1 MKPVDVNCVL
11 RYDVAFHTAMLEPEG
26 REPPVALSTLDRTA
40 VVIIDM
46 QNGFCHPQGSFAK
59 AGADV
64 SGCGAA
70 APGCGELVALA
81 RAAGLP
87 VAWTRAIHR
96 DDLSDWRMLTEVPM
110 YAGLIG
116 VGSCVEGSWDAAFV
130 DGLAPADGE
139 LVVSKSRFSPFYET
153 GLEPWLRQRGVENL
167 LIGGV
172 GTSACVESTV
182 RDASQRDFGTYVV
195 AEATGDISA
204 TAHEHSLHIMGSLFG
219 WTVSLADVKDAAR

>member
-1 MKPVDVNCVL
+1 
-11 RYDVAFHTAMLEPEG
+11 
-26 REPPVALSTLDRTA
+26 VALSTLDRTA
-40 VVIIDM
+40 VLIIDM
-46 QNGFCHPQGSFAK
+46 QNGFCHPAGSFAK

-70 APGCGELVALA
+70 TPGCDELVRLG

-116 VGSCVEGSWDAAFV
+116 VGSCVEGTWDAAFV
-130 DGLAPADGE
+130 DGLAPAEGE

-153 GLEPWLRQRGVENL
+153 GLESWLRERGVENL
-167 LIGGV
+167 LVGGV

-204 TAHEHSLHIMGSLFG
+204 AAHEHSLQIMGSLFG
-219 WTVSLADVKDAAR
+219 WTIPLADVRAAAEVRAAAG

>member
-1 MKPVDVNCVL
+1 
-11 RYDVAFHTAMLEPEG
+11 
-26 REPPVALSTLDRTA
+26 VALITLDRTA
-40 VVIIDM
+40 VLIIDM
-46 QNGFCHPQGSFAK
+46 QNGFCHPEGSFGR

-70 APGCGELVALA
+70 APGCAELVELG

-87 VAWTRAIHR
+87 VAWTCAIHR

-116 VGSCVEGSWDAAFV
+116 VGSCVEGTWDADFV

-139 LVVSKSRFSPFYET
+139 LVVTKSRFSPFYET
-153 GLEPWLRQRGVENL
+153 GVEAWLRARGVENL
-167 LIGGV
+167 LVGGV

-182 RDASQRDFGTYVV
+182 RDASQRDFRTYVV
-195 AEATGDISA
+195 TEATGDISA
-204 TAHEHSLHIMGSLFG
+204 AAHEHSLHMMGSLFG
-219 WTVSLADVKDAAR
+219 WTVSLADVRAASGAAV

>member
-1 MKPVDVNCVL
+1 VPL
-11 RYDVAFHTAMLEPEG
+11 I
-26 REPPVALSTLDRTA
+26 SLDRAA
-40 VVIIDM
+40 VLIIDM
-46 QNGFCHPQGSFAK
+46 QNGFCHPQGSFGQ

-64 SGCGAA
+64 SGCGGAV
-70 APGCGELVALA
+70 PGCAELIRLG

-116 VGSCVEGSWDAAFV
+116 VGSCVEGTWDADFV

-139 LVVSKSRFSPFYET
+139 LVATKSRFSPFYET
-153 GLEPWLRQRGVENL
+153 GVEGWLRERGVENL
-167 LIGGV
+167 LVGGV

-182 RDASQRDFGTYVV
+182 RDASQRDFRTYVV

-204 TAHEHSLHIMGSLFG
+204 AAHEQSLHLMGSLFG
-219 WTVSLADVKDAAR
+219 WTVSLADVRAASGAAV